1 MNINIKNLVHA
12 FSKLLSLWLSSSHR
26 VPIIGLND
34 SGGARIQEGVNFLA
48 GYGEIFQR
56 NVDASGVIP
65 QISLVM
71 GPCAGG
77 AVYSPA
83 LTDFTFMVKNSSYM
97 FITGPD
103 VVKKV
108 TYENVSHEDL
118 GGAKI
123 HTSKTG
129 VADSA
134 FSNDIEMLLKMH
146 ANSLE
151 GGVVAEVS
159 KKFEDQRICLALIRN
174 NYYVFVSVVIP
185 SRTGCSSI
193 FISSK
198 NCYPYQ
204 RTLKKSREHAK
215 VEYQV

>member
-1 MNINIKNLVHA
+1 MCVVEELGDLWAFEKVLAGRLSAINGVELKE
-12 FSKLLSLWLSSSHR
+12 LSLNAI
-26 VPIIGLND
+26 PK
-34 SGGARIQEGVNFLA
+34 GVRNLKL
-48 GYGEIFQR
+48 ERQLILE

-174 NYYVFVSVVIP
+174 NYYGTLINVLEHEV
-185 SRTGCSSI
+185 
-193 FISSK
+193 
-198 NCYPYQ
+198 PYSDM
-204 RTLKKSREHAK
+204 TLQHHHTFPIGQLS
-215 VEYQV
+215 QPIQ